1 MLTNFKWTKK
11 EWTGPFQYKNEDLGE
26 GTFLATPFAP
36 LANPFLDPPE
46 LMMLPTSVL
55 SPPR

>member
-36 LANPFLDPPE
+36 LANPFS
-46 LMMLPTSVL
+46 THQS
-55 SPPR
+55 S